1 MQSSPPLEGIGGRLM
16 NSNPLLGTFFHA
28 VGGASASSCYLPS
41 QKTKQWSWGT
51 FWLVQSAFA
60 WLIMP
65 LLVGYL
71 TVPDFFYILKNSTPS
86 VLWGAFL
93 LGAVYGFGGMSFGF
107 AIQNIGYSLTYSI
120 SIGLSA
126 VLGTMTPLIL
136 KGQVMHYFNRPGSGI
151 VLIGMIIAI
160 VGVAF
165 CGWAGFKKENDL
177 GEMKSKTHFNMTTG
191 LILAIVGGLLS
202 AVFNISLET
211 GQPISDMAS
220 LHGAGE
226 FEGNAK
232 LVVSTAG
239 CFVVNIIWFIVAGI
253 RKGTLKEFTASSG
266 ISAGLRFKNIL
277 WSALAGTL
285 WCGQFFFYGLGHV
298 RMGNFQ
304 FISWVLHMSMLIFF
318 SYGVGLLMKEWKNVS
333 KKTYRILVI
342 ALLLLFISSVI
353 ISYGSYYGEQIM
365 K

>member
-1 MQSSPPLEGIGGRLM
+1 MT
-16 NSNPLLGTFFHA
+16 SNPLLGTFFHA
-28 VGGASASSCYLPS
+28 IGGASASTCYLPS

-65 LLVGYL
+65 LIIGYL
-71 TVPDFFYILKNSTPS
+71 TVPDFFEILRDAPNNAF
-86 VLWGAFL
+86 WGAFL

-107 AIQNIGYSLTYSI
+107 AIQHIGYSLTYSI

-126 VLGTMTPLIL
+126 ILGTMTPLL
-136 KGQVMHYFNRPGSGI
+136 LHGQVIEYFNRPGSSIVLLGMILSILGI
-151 VLIGMIIAI
+151 VFIG
-160 VGVAF
+160 V
-165 CGWAGFKKENDL
+165 AGFKKEKDL
-177 GEMKSKTHFNMTTG
+177 GELKHSAHFNMKVG
-191 LILAIVGGLLS
+191 LALAIAAGFLS

-211 GQPISDMAS
+211 GQPIADMAAQ
-220 LHGAGE
+220 HGAGE

-232 LVVSTAG
+232 LIVSTAG
-239 CFVVNIIWFIVAGI
+239 CFVVNLIWFLVAGW
-253 RKGTLKEFTASSG
+253 KNKTLKEFTKASG
-266 ISAGLRFKNIL
+266 IPFGQRFKNTL

-285 WCGQFFFYGLGHV
+285 WFGQFFFYGLGHV

-318 SYGVGLLMKEWKNVS
+318 SYGVGLLMKEWKQVS
-333 KKTYRILVI
+333 KRTYLILIV
-342 ALLLLFISSVI
+342 ALVLLLASSVI
-353 ISYGSYYGEQIM
+353 ISYGSYYGEQILAAQ

>member
-1 MQSSPPLEGIGGRLM
+1 M
-16 NSNPLLGTFFHA
+16 NSNPILGTFLHA
-28 VGGASASSCYLPS
+28 VGGASASTCYLPS

-71 TVPDFFYILKNSTPS
+71 TVPDFFEILNNAPS
-86 VLWGAFL
+86 KVFWTAFS

-107 AIQNIGYSLTYSI
+107 AIRHIGYSLTYSI

-126 VLGTMTPLIL
+126 ILGTMTPLL
-136 KGQVMHYFNRPGSGI
+136 LHGQVIEYFNRPGSSI
-151 VLIGMIIAI
+151 VLVGMIIAI
-160 VGVAF
+160 FGICF
-165 CGWAGFKKENDL
+165 IGLAGFKKEKDL
-177 GEMKSKTHFNMTTG
+177 GELKKTAHFNMSSG
-191 LILAIVGGLLS
+191 LILAIIGGLLS
-202 AVFNISLET
+202 AVFNISLEA
-211 GQPISDMAS
+211 GQPISDIAAQ
-220 LHGAGE
+220 HGAGE

-239 CFVVNIIWFIVAGI
+239 CFVVNLVWFIIAGI
-253 RKGTLKEFTASSG
+253 KNKTLREFTASSG
-266 ISAGLRFKNIL
+266 ISLGQRTKNTL

-318 SYGVGLLMKEWKNVS
+318 SYGVGLLMKEWKQVS
-333 KKTYRILVI
+333 KKTYYVLIFALI
-342 ALLLLFISSVI
+342 LLLASSVI
-353 ISYGSYYGEQIM
+353 ISYGSYYGEQLM

>member
-1 MQSSPPLEGIGGRLM
+1 M

-28 VGGASASSCYLPS
+28 VGGASASTCYLPG

-65 LLVGYL
+65 LIVGYL
-71 TVPDFFYILKNSTPS
+71 TVPDFFEILNNAPTKAFWT
-86 VLWGAFL
+86 AFL

-107 AIQNIGYSLTYSI
+107 AIQKIGYSLTYSI

-126 VLGTMTPLIL
+126 ILGTMTPLIL
-136 KGQVMHYFNRPGSGI
+136 RGQVIEYFNRPGSLI
-151 VLIGMIIAI
+151 VLAGMIVAI
-160 VGVAF
+160 FGIIF
-165 CGWAGFKKENDL
+165 IGLAGFKKEKDL
-177 GEMKSKTHFNMTTG
+177 DGLKNSVQFKMKVG
-191 LILAIVGGLLS
+191 LILAIIAGFLS
-202 AVFNISLET
+202 AVFNISLEA
-211 GQPISDMAS
+211 GQPISDMAAQ
-220 LHGAGE
+220 HGAGE

-232 LVVSTAG
+232 LIVSTAG
-239 CFVVNIIWFIVAGI
+239 CFVVNLVWFIIAGI
-253 RKGTLKEFTASSG
+253 KDKSLKEFTKSSG
-266 ISAGLRFKNIL
+266 ISFRQRFKNTL

-304 FISWVLHMSMLIFF
+304 FISWVLHMTMLIFF
-318 SYGVGLLMKEWKNVS
+318 SYGVGLLMKEWKQVR
-333 KKTYRILVI
+333 KQTYYILI
-342 ALLLLFISSVI
+342 FALVLLFASSVI
-353 ISYGSYYGEQIM
+353 ISFGSWYGENVI

>member
-1 MQSSPPLEGIGGRLM
+1 MT
-16 NSNPLLGTFFHA
+16 SNPILGTIFHA

-41 QKTKQWSWGT
+41 QKIRQWSWGS

-71 TVPDFFYILKNSTPS
+71 TVPDFFLILSQAPAS
-86 VLWGAFL
+86 AFWGAFL

-107 AIQNIGYSLTYSI
+107 AIQHIGYSLTYSI

-126 VLGTMTPLIL
+126 ILGTMTPLLIH
-136 KGQVMHYFNRPGSGI
+136 GQVIEYFIRPGSDI

-160 VGVAF
+160 MGIFFVGM
-165 CGWAGFKKENDL
+165 AGFRKEKDL
-177 GEMKSKTHFNMTTG
+177 GELKKTAHFNMSTG
-191 LILAIVGGLLS
+191 LTLAIIGGLLS

-211 GQPISDMAS
+211 GKPIADMAA

-232 LVVSTAG
+232 LIVSTSG
-239 CFVVNIIWFIVAGI
+239 CFIVNLIWFLVAGI
-253 RKGTLKEFTASSG
+253 RNKSLSEFTSKVP
-266 ISAGLRFKNIL
+266 ISIRFKNFL

-318 SYGVGLLMKEWKNVS
+318 SYGVGLLMKEWKQVS
-333 KKTYRILVI
+333 KPTYIILII
-342 ALLLLFISSVI
+342 ALVLLLTSSVI
-353 ISYGSYYGEQIM
+353 ISYGSWYDEQCI
-365 K
+365 KL

>member
-1 MQSSPPLEGIGGRLM
+1 M
-16 NSNPLLGTFFHA
+16 NSNPILGTLFHA
-28 VGGASASSCYLPS
+28 VGGASASTCYLPA

-65 LLVGYL
+65 LLVGWL
-71 TVPDFFYILKNSTPS
+71 SVPDFFEILRNSPS
-86 VLWGAFL
+86 NAFWGAFV

-107 AIQNIGYSLTYSI
+107 AIQHIGYSLTYSI

-126 VLGTMTPLIL
+126 ILGTMTPLL
-136 KGQVMHYFNRPGSGI
+136 LHGTVTEYFSRPGSGI

-160 VGVAF
+160 FGIFFVGL
-165 CGWAGFKKENDL
+165 AGFNKEKDL
-177 GEMKSKTHFNMTTG
+177 GEMKKSAHFNMTTG
-191 LILAIVGGLLS
+191 LTLAIIGGLLS

-211 GQPISDMAS
+211 GQPIADLAAQN
-220 LHGAGE
+220 GAGE

-239 CFVVNIIWFIVAGI
+239 CFVVNLIWFVIAGI
-253 RKGTLKEFTASSG
+253 RNKTLKEFTSASG
-266 ISAGLRFKNIL
+266 ISLNTRIKNSL
-277 WSALAGTL
+277 WSMLAGTL

-318 SYGVGLLMKEWKNVS
+318 SYGVGLLMKEWKQVS
-333 KKTYRILVI
+333 KRTFHILI
-342 ALLLLFISSVI
+342 LALLLLFISSVI
-353 ISYGSYYGEQIM
+353 ISFGSYFGEQILV

>member
-1 MQSSPPLEGIGGRLM
+1 M

-28 VGGASASSCYLPS
+28 IGGASASTCYLPS

-65 LLVGYL
+65 LLVGYF
-71 TVPDFFYILKNSTPS
+71 TVPDFFDILKYAPS
-86 VLWGAFL
+86 NAFWSAFL

-107 AIQNIGYSLTYSI
+107 AIQHIGYSLTYSI

-126 VLGTMTPLIL
+126 ILGTMTPLLLQGTVIE
-136 KGQVMHYFNRPGSGI
+136 YFNRPGSNI
-151 VLIGMIIAI
+151 VLVGMIVSILGI
-160 VGVAF
+160 IFVGV
-165 CGWAGFKKENDL
+165 AGFKKEKDL
-177 GEMKSKTHFNMTTG
+177 GELKQSAHFNMKVG
-191 LILAIVGGLLS
+191 LALAIAAGFLS
-202 AVFNISLET
+202 AVFNISLEA
-211 GQPISDMAS
+211 GQPISDIAAQ
-220 LHGAGE
+220 HGAGE

-239 CFVVNIIWFIVAGI
+239 CFVVNLVWFIIAGI
-253 RKGTLKEFTASSG
+253 RNKTLKEFTGKSG
-266 ISAGLRFKNIL
+266 ITVSLRFKNTL

-318 SYGVGLLMKEWKNVS
+318 SYGVGLIMKEWKQVS
-333 KKTYRILVI
+333 RKTYYILILALV
-342 ALLLLFISSVI
+342 LLLASSVI
-353 ISYGSYYGEQIM
+353 ISYGSYYGEQLM

>member
-1 MQSSPPLEGIGGRLM
+1 MIS
-16 NSNPLLGTFFHA
+16 SNPLLGTFYHA

-51 FWLVQSAFA
+51 FWLVQSLFA

-65 LLVGYL
+65 LFIGYL
-71 TVPDFFYILKNSTPS
+71 TVPDFFYILKNTPPS
-86 VLWGAFL
+86 IFWGAFL

-136 KGQVMHYFNRPGSGI
+136 KGQVLYYFNRPGSGI
-151 VLIGMIIAI
+151 VMIGMVLAI

-165 CGWAGFKKENDL
+165 CGWAGFKKESDL
-177 GEMKSKTHFNMTTG
+177 GEMKDKKHFNMTTG

-211 GQPISDMAS
+211 GQPISDMAAQ
-220 LHGAGE
+220 HGAGE

-232 LVVSTAG
+232 LIVSTSG
-239 CFVVNIIWFIVAGI
+239 CLVVNLIWFIVAGARNGSI
-253 RKGTLKEFTASSG
+253 KEFLPSGGIPAKRQIKNFFWSS
-266 ISAGLRFKNIL
+266 
-277 WSALAGTL
+277 LAGTL

-318 SYGVGLLMKEWKNVS
+318 SYGVGLIMKEWKNVS
-333 KKTYRILVI
+333 KKTYMILII
-342 ALLLLFISSVI
+342 ALLLLILSSVI
-353 ISYGSYYGEQIM
+353 ISYGSYYGETIM

>member
-1 MQSSPPLEGIGGRLM
+1 MT
-16 NSNPLLGTFFHA
+16 SNPILGTFFHA
-28 VGGASASSCYLPS
+28 VGGASASACYLPS

-71 TVPDFFYILKNSTPS
+71 TVPDFFEILKNAPS
-86 VLWGAFL
+86 KVFWSAFS

-107 AIQNIGYSLTYSI
+107 AIRHIGYSLTYSI

-126 VLGTMTPLIL
+126 ILGTMTPLL
-136 KGQVMHYFNRPGSGI
+136 LHGQVLEYFNRPGSSI
-151 VLIGMIIAI
+151 VLTGMIIAI
-160 VGVAF
+160 FGICF
-165 CGWAGFKKENDL
+165 IGLAGFKKEKDL
-177 GEMKSKTHFNMTTG
+177 GELKKTAHFNMTTG
-191 LILAIVGGLLS
+191 LILAIIGGLLS
-202 AVFNISLET
+202 AVFNISLEA
-211 GQPISDMAS
+211 GQPISDIAAQ
-220 LHGAGE
+220 HGAGE

-232 LVVSTAG
+232 LVVSTVG
-239 CFVVNIIWFIVAGI
+239 CFVVNLIWFVIAGI
-253 RKGTLKEFTASSG
+253 KDKSLKEFTASSG
-266 ISAGLRFKNIL
+266 ISLGQRAKNTM
-277 WSALAGTL
+277 WSALAGTM

-318 SYGVGLLMKEWKNVS
+318 SYGVGLLMKEWKQVS
-333 KKTYRILVI
+333 KKTYYVLIF
-342 ALLLLFISSVI
+342 ALLLLLASSVI
-353 ISYGSYYGEQIM
+353 ISYGSYYGEQLM

>member
-1 MQSSPPLEGIGGRLM
+1 MT
-16 NSNPLLGTFFHA
+16 SNPILGTLFHA
-28 VGGASASSCYLPS
+28 VGGASASTCYLPS

-65 LLVGYL
+65 LLIGWL
-71 TVPDFFYILKNSTPS
+71 TVPDFFEILTNAPST
-86 VLWGAFL
+86 AFWSAFI

-107 AIQNIGYSLTYSI
+107 AIQQIGYSLTYSI

-126 VLGTMTPLIL
+126 ILGTMTPLLIH
-136 KGQVMHYFNRPGSGI
+136 GTVNEYFSRPGSGI

-160 VGVAF
+160 FGIFFIGV
-165 CGWAGFKKENDL
+165 AGFKKEKDL
-177 GEMKSKTHFNMTTG
+177 GELKKSAHFNMSTG
-191 LILAIVGGLLS
+191 LILAIIGGLLS
-202 AVFNISLET
+202 AVFNISLEA
-211 GQPISDMAS
+211 GQPIADIAAQ
-220 LHGAGE
+220 HGAGE

-232 LVVSTAG
+232 LVVSTSG
-239 CFVVNIIWFIVAGI
+239 CFVVNLIWFLVAGI
-253 RKGTLKEFTASSG
+253 RHKTLIEFTKASG
-266 ISAGLRFKNIL
+266 ISLNQRIKNSL
-277 WSALAGTL
+277 WSILAGTM

-318 SYGVGLLMKEWKNVS
+318 SYGVGLLMKEWKQVS
-333 KKTYRILVI
+333 KKTYYILLFALV
-342 ALLLLFISSVI
+342 LLLVSSVI
-353 ISYGSYYGEQIM
+353 ISYGSYYGEQMM

>member
-1 MQSSPPLEGIGGRLM
+1 MV

-28 VGGASASSCYLPS
+28 VGGASASTCYLPS
-41 QKTKQWSWGT
+41 QKTKSWSWGT

-65 LLVGYL
+65 LIVGYL
-71 TVPDFFYILKNSTPS
+71 TVPDFFYILKNAPASAF
-86 VLWGAFL
+86 WGAFW

-107 AIQNIGYSLTYSI
+107 AIRHIGYSLTYSI

-126 VLGTMTPLIL
+126 ILGTMTPLL
-136 KGQVMHYFNRPGSGI
+136 LHGDVMHYFNRAGSGI
-151 VLIGMIIAI
+151 VLVGMIIAI
-160 VGVAF
+160 AGIIF
-165 CGWAGFKKENDL
+165 IGMAGFKKEKDL
-177 GEMKSKTHFNMTTG
+177 GELKNSAHFNMTTG
-191 LILAIVGGLLS
+191 LILAIIGGLLS

-211 GQPISDMAS
+211 GKPIADMAA

-232 LVVSTAG
+232 LIVSTSG
-239 CFVVNIIWFIVAGI
+239 CFVVNLVWFIIAGI
-253 RKGTLKEFTASSG
+253 KDKSLKEFTASSG
-266 ISAGLRFKNIL
+266 ISVGQRFKNTM

-318 SYGVGLLMKEWKNVS
+318 SYGVGLLMKEWKQVS
-333 KKTYRILVI
+333 KKTYYILI
-342 ALLLLFISSVI
+342 FALVLLFVSSVI
-353 ISYGSYYGEQIM
+353 ISYGSYYGEQILAARQ
-365 K
+365 

>member
-1 MQSSPPLEGIGGRLM
+1 MT
-16 NSNPLLGTFFHA
+16 SNPILGTIFHA

-41 QKTKQWSWGT
+41 QKIRQWSWGS

-71 TVPDFFYILKNSTPS
+71 TVPDFFLILSQAPAS
-86 VLWGAFL
+86 AFWGAFL

-107 AIQNIGYSLTYSI
+107 AIQHIGYSLTYSI

-126 VLGTMTPLIL
+126 ILGTMTPLLIH
-136 KGQVMHYFNRPGSGI
+136 GQVIEYFIRPGSDI

-160 VGVAF
+160 MGIFFVGI
-165 CGWAGFKKENDL
+165 AGFRKEKDL
-177 GEMKSKTHFNMTTG
+177 GELKKAAHFNMSTG
-191 LILAIVGGLLS
+191 LTLAIIGGLLS

-211 GQPISDMAS
+211 GKPIADMAA

-232 LVVSTAG
+232 LIVSTSG
-239 CFVVNIIWFIVAGI
+239 CFIVNLIWFLVAGI
-253 RKGTLKEFTASSG
+253 RNKSLSEFTSKVPVTV
-266 ISAGLRFKNIL
+266 RFKNFL

-318 SYGVGLLMKEWKNVS
+318 SYGVGLLMKEWKQVS
-333 KKTYRILVI
+333 KPTYIILII
-342 ALLLLFISSVI
+342 ALVLLLTSSVI
-353 ISYGSYYGEQIM
+353 ISYGSWYGEQCI
-365 K
+365 KL

>member
-1 MQSSPPLEGIGGRLM
+1 MT
-16 NSNPLLGTFFHA
+16 SNPILGTIFHA

-41 QKTKQWSWGT
+41 QKIRQWSWGS

-71 TVPDFFYILKNSTPS
+71 TVPDFFLILSQAPAS
-86 VLWGAFL
+86 AFWGAFL

-107 AIQNIGYSLTYSI
+107 AIQHIGYSLTYSI

-126 VLGTMTPLIL
+126 ILGTMTPLLIH
-136 KGQVMHYFNRPGSGI
+136 GQVIEYFIRPGSDI

-160 VGVAF
+160 MGIFFVGM
-165 CGWAGFKKENDL
+165 AGFRKEKDL
-177 GEMKSKTHFNMTTG
+177 GELKKTAHFNMSTG
-191 LILAIVGGLLS
+191 LTLAIIGGLLS

-211 GQPISDMAS
+211 GKPIADMAA

-232 LVVSTAG
+232 LIVSTSG
-239 CFVVNIIWFIVAGI
+239 CFIVNLIWFLVAGI
-253 RKGTLKEFTASSG
+253 RNKSLNEFTSKVPVT
-266 ISAGLRFKNIL
+266 IRFKNFL

-318 SYGVGLLMKEWKNVS
+318 SYGVGLLMKEWKQVS
-333 KKTYRILVI
+333 KPTYIILII
-342 ALLLLFISSVI
+342 ALVLLLTSSVI
-353 ISYGSYYGEQIM
+353 ISYGSWYGEQCI
-365 K
+365 KL

>member
-1 MQSSPPLEGIGGRLM
+1 MT
-16 NSNPLLGTFFHA
+16 SNPILGTFFHA
-28 VGGASASSCYLPS
+28 VGGASASTCYLPN

-71 TVPDFFYILKNSTPS
+71 TVPDFFIILKTAPS
-86 VLWGAFL
+86 NVFWSAFT

-107 AIQNIGYSLTYSI
+107 AIRHIGYSLTYSI

-126 VLGTMTPLIL
+126 ILGTMTPLL
-136 KGQVMHYFNRPGSGI
+136 LHGQVLEYFRRPGSSI
-151 VLIGMIIAI
+151 VLVGMIIAI
-160 VGVAF
+160 VGILF
-165 CGWAGFKKENDL
+165 IGLAGFKKEKDL
-177 GEMKSKTHFNMTTG
+177 GQLKNAAHFNMSTG
-191 LILAIVGGLLS
+191 LILAIIGGLLS
-202 AVFNISLET
+202 AVFNISLEA
-211 GQPISDMAS
+211 GQPISDIAAQ
-220 LHGAGE
+220 HGAGE

-239 CFVVNIIWFIVAGI
+239 CFAVNLIWFIIAGI
-253 RKGTLKEFTASSG
+253 KDKSLKEFTAASG
-266 ISAGLRFKNIL
+266 ISLGQRTRNTL

-318 SYGVGLLMKEWKNVS
+318 SYGVGLLMKEWKQVT
-333 KKTYRILVI
+333 KKTYLILI
-342 ALLLLFISSVI
+342 FALTLLLVSSVI

-365 K
+365 ANK